1 MMRKLAIYLY
11 TPGTITHSIF
21 KRIKYLIDEIK
32 YNVILDKVFIRN
44 AYKKVFSH
52 PLNLHD
58 PQSFNEKLLWLT
70 LYDRKST
77 KTLCA
82 DKYAVRDYVASQV
95 GAEYL
100 IPLALNTENPLDV
113 VAENLPEFPV
123 IAKTNHASGQVFIIK
138 DLRTTDF
145 SAIQESFRFQL
156 RKNFYH
162 GHREWQYKHIVPSIV
177 VEKLLLDEQG
187 DIPKD
192 YKVHCFHGRPH
203 YIQVD
208 SERFS
213 EHKRCIYDTNWTL
226 LDIAYNKPKGEASL
240 RPTKLDEILMLA
252 AKLSKDFIYV
262 RADFYQVNDRVYFGE
277 LTFTPEAGRG
287 KFSPSSIDIDW
298 GKLIHL
304 P

>member
-1 MMRKLAIYLY
+1 MKKKLSLY
-11 TPGTITHSIF
+11 MYKRGTIGNYFFSLLMNIF
-21 KRIKYLIDEIK
+21 NIAKFNIFTDKLFTQRAYRLAFNSTIDLE
-32 YNVILDKVFIRN
+32 
-44 AYKKVFSH
+44 H
-52 PLNLHD
+52 
-58 PQSFNEKLLWLT
+58 PQSFNEKLIWLT
-70 LYDRKST
+70 LYDRKNI